1 MASNAH
7 ATVGQVV
14 VPFGI
19 SGGFRIYEVEPSS
32 SGGKRTPRT
41 RPWPAA
47 EAIRPSAV
55 EAIAAVRLTTHS
67 GFLPLSWGAAS
78 SGCKVLVPALW
89 YGPSPELDW
98 LPAPRQRGSS
108 KQADRFAVLVETTDD
123 FTVAASSLSAGAATA
138 IAELAGAR
146 ERLRLAAE
154 TSLAGSGAIDPVD
167 VLIRLREAALK
178 TPDEWQLLVS
188 LLWPAAPPSAAQAE
202 ALLSSLPID
211 RLRRT
216 GLTDDS
222 HRPTPTP

>member
-1 MASNAH
+1 
-7 ATVGQVV
+7 
-14 VPFGI
+14 
-19 SGGFRIYEVEPSS
+19 
-32 SGGKRTPRT
+32 
-41 RPWPAA
+41 
-47 EAIRPSAV
+47 
-55 EAIAAVRLTTHS
+55 
-67 GFLPLSWGAAS
+67 
-78 SGCKVLVPALW
+78 
-89 YGPSPELDW
+89 
-98 LPAPRQRGSS
+98 
-108 KQADRFAVLVETTDD
+108 LVETTDD